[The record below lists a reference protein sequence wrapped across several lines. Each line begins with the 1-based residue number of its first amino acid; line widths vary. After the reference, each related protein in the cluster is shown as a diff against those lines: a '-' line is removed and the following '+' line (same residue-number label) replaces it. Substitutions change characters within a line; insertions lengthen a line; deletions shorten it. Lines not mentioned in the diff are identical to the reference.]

1 MRVRIIDSRGPICL
15 NNVGIYYGGKDAQL
29 TWNPT
34 AEAIKSLPFSILGA
48 DKAEWEKATDRNPQT
63 VWFCKGNEVL
73 IDLGS
78 KQEVS
83 ALQYLPDQSEG
94 RRGLIHTYS
103 IAACDAKGDNE
114 RVLKSGEFSN
124 LQNNPILQTVSFN
137 ATKTRYVKLRAER
150 MVVAGEAM
158 GIAELGVK

>member
-1 MRVRIIDSRGPICL
+1 M
-15 NNVGIYYGGKDAQL
+15 
-29 TWNPT
+29 
-34 AEAIKSLPFSILGA
+34 
-48 DKAEWEKATDRNPQT
+48 
-63 VWFCKGNEVL
+63 L

-78 KQEVS
+78 EQEVS

-94 RRGLIHTYS
+94 RRGLIHTYT
-103 IAACDAKGDNE
+103 IAACDAKGGNE

-137 ATKTRYVKLRAER
+137 ATKTRYLKLRAER